1 MLFFC
6 TFVKISS
13 KMVVYK
19 EVPEH
24 LQTPMWKRILR
35 SLFRWVFWSIV
46 FFVVSSVVLVFI
58 YKFIPPILTPL
69 MVIRSIEGVFN
80 GKAVGI
86 DKSWVSYDEMSK
98 NIKKAL
104 IFSEDKRFL
113 QHDGFD
119 WKAIEAAKRY
129 NERMKGKRV
138 LGASTISMQTSK
150 NVFLWHGRN
159 YIRKGLEAY
168 FTVLIEAVWGKE
180 RILEVYLNVIEWG
193 DGIYGVEAASQFYFR
208 KSAKE
213 LSSREAGAL
222 AAIVPNPRKWSASQP
237 TKYIKKRT
245 SLISSQLGGVK
256 LP

>member
-1 MLFFC
+1 
-6 TFVKISS
+6 
-13 KMVVYK
+13 MVVYK

-24 LQTPMWKRILR
+24 LHNPMWKRILR
-35 SLFRWVFWSIV
+35 SILRLLFWSVVI
-46 FFVVSSVVLVFI
+46 FVVSSVVLVFI
-58 YKFIPPILTPL
+58 YKFVPPVLTPL

-80 GKAVGI
+80 GKTVGI
-86 DKSWVSYDEMSK
+86 TKSWVPYEDISK
-98 NIKKAL
+98 NIKKAV

-138 LGASTISMQTSK
+138 LGASTITMQTSK

-180 RILEVYLNVIEWG
+180 RILEVYLNIIEWG
-193 DGIYGVEAASQFYFR
+193 DGIYGIEAASEYYFK
-208 KSAKE
+208 KSAKN
-213 LSSREAGAL
+213 LTAKEAGAL
-222 AAIVPNPRKWSASQP
+222 AAIVPNPRKWSASNP

-245 SLISSQLGGVK
+245 SLISSQLGGIK
-256 LP
+256 IP